1 MAVVPYLY
9 FNGNCEEAMTTYA
22 RVFGGEITGIMR
34 MGDMPQ
40 DPPLPDDV
48 AKMVMNMLYTMPD
61 GTRIMASDNWQGTSA
76 TTSNISLTVEFDSVE
91 ETKAAYDAL
100 IDGADIQEPFGPQ
113 FWTEAFAAFKDRY
126 NIRWQLT
133 GPYKQM

>member
-1 MAVVPYLY
+1 
-9 FNGNCEEAMTTYA
+9 
-22 RVFGGEITGIMR
+22 MR

-76 TTSNISLTVEFDSVE
+76 TTSNISLTVEFESVE

-100 IDGADIQEPFGPQ
+100 IEGADIQEPFGPQ
-113 FWTEAFAAFKDRY
+113 FWTEAFAAFKDRF